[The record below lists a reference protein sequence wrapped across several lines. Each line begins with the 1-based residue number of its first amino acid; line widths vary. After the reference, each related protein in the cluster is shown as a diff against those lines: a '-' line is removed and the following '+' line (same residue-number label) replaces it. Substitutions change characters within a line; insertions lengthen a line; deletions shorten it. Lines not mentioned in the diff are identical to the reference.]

1 MNRDSGEA
9 KRSSQTGSTDNV
21 AERTGIRRTST
32 ESKKNKARSGIGDK
46 VDDPA
51 HEGLEENGQGMS
63 LGNIT
68 YNLGG
73 LPRR

>member
-51 HEGLEENGQGMS
+51 HEGLEENGQD
-63 LGNIT
+63 
-68 YNLGG
+68 
-73 LPRR
+73 RWRCDA